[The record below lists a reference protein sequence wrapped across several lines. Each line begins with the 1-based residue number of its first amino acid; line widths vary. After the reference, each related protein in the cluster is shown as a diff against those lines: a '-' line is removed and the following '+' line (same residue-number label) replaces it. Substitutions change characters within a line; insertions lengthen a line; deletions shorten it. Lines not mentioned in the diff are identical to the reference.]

1 MIAELYLVASVY
13 HASLNGHIMAGGAYY
28 KHQKLSCAHKDWPF
42 GTLVTVSRLG
52 RIVIL
57 PVTDRGPFVEGRALD
72 VSGAAAKWLR
82 MDGVHKLKVLRV
94 VKPECIIGA
103 RGVNPC
109 AATQK

>member
-1 MIAELYLVASVY
+1 MIAELCLVASIY
-13 HASLNGHIMAGGAYY
+13 HASLDGRMMAGGQLYR
-28 KHQKLSCAHKDWPF
+28 HQKLSCAHKTFPF
-42 GTLVTVSRLG
+42 GTLITVAKGNR
-52 RIVIL
+52 RIVL
-57 PVTDRGPFVEGRALD
+57 PVTDRGPFIEGRSLD

-94 VKPECIIGA
+94 VKPERIIGA